1 MGQNQWKFVLNI
13 LKIIKMRIKINGTY
27 HEVEARDIV
36 IKVFVGDKI
45 IESVP
50 SGVVKIEFKGDLAS
64 LDCTEA
70 VVTGNVNGDV
80 DCTSIT
86 CNNVNGNVDC
96 TSITCNNIDGDI
108 NSRNVT
114 VTCNKINGD
123 VDAMKVVVMEK

>member
-1 MGQNQWKFVLNI
+1 
-13 LKIIKMRIKINGTY
+13 MRIKINGTY

-96 TSITCNNIDGDI
+96 TSITCNNIDGDVDCTSITCNNIDGDI

-123 VDAMKVVVMEK
+123 VDTMKVVVMEK